1 MSYLQ
6 QLHETMKTYRLDR
19 FPRGK
24 MIATRLQMTP
34 VSEDEAYGFLMFL
47 SPLIDQQMNNPN
59 LLHPAPDEQQ
69 LEKLGRPDIE
79 FLTLENGLRAGLKV
93 SDGPR
98 HIACFG
104 RTGSGKTTCIRK
116 IIELIDQEVDRE

>member
-6 QLHETMKTYRLDR
+6 QLHEAIQTYRLDR

-24 MIATRLQMTP
+24 MIAMRLQMTP
-34 VSEDEAYGFLMFL
+34 VSEDEAHNFLMFL

-69 LEKLGRPDIE
+69 LEKLGQPDIE
-79 FLTLENGLRAGLKV
+79 FLTLESLGWTATHRLFRANRQRKDHVHTQNHRADRPGGGL
-93 SDGPR
+93 
-98 HIACFG
+98 
-104 RTGSGKTTCIRK
+104 
-116 IIELIDQEVDRE
+116 